1 MKKKII
7 PVVVL
12 AAIVIIGGT
21 FLYRWLKR
29 SDKGVITIS
38 GNIELTEVKIA
49 FKTAG
54 RLVER
59 LVDEGDAVKKGEV
72 VARLDRDQLLRQRDR
87 EQAGHAAAQ
96 SAVTQIQT
104 AIAYQRESLEGEIAA
119 RRAELNQADARLRE
133 LLAGSR
139 PQEIAEAKAAAEAAR
154 TEHVRAKAD
163 WERAQAL
170 FKNDD
175 ISASQRDQYRMAN
188 DRAAAV
194 LRQAEQRLALV
205 VEGPRT
211 ENIDAARAQVDR
223 ARAALRLAEAVRLEL
238 KRKEQELDAR
248 RAESER
254 AQAQIAVIN
263 TQLDDATVA
272 SPIDGVVLVKS
283 AEPGETLGAGASVV
297 TVGDLDH
304 PWLRG
309 YISESDLGRVK
320 LGTKVKVT
328 TDSFPGKVYWGRVSF
343 ISSEAEFTPKQIQTL
358 EERVKLVY
366 RIKVDLPNTNH
377 ELKSNMP
384 ADAEILVGETDK

>member
-1 MKKKII
+1 
-7 PVVVL
+7 
-12 AAIVIIGGT
+12 
-21 FLYRWLKR
+21 
-29 SDKGVITIS
+29 
-38 GNIELTEVKIA
+38 
-49 FKTAG
+49 
-54 RLVER
+54 
-59 LVDEGDAVKKGEV
+59 
-72 VARLDRDQLLRQRDR
+72 
-87 EQAGHAAAQ
+87 
-96 SAVTQIQT
+96 
-104 AIAYQRESLEGEIAA
+104 
-119 RRAELNQADARLRE
+119 
-133 LLAGSR
+133 
-139 PQEIAEAKAAAEAAR
+139 
-154 TEHVRAKAD
+154 
-163 WERAQAL
+163 
-170 FKNDD
+170 
-175 ISASQRDQYRMAN
+175 
-188 DRAAAV
+188 
-194 LRQAEQRLALV
+194 
-205 VEGPRT
+205 
-211 ENIDAARAQVDR
+211 
-223 ARAALRLAEAVRLEL
+223 RLAEAARLEL

-248 RAESER
+248 RAEVER

-343 ISSEAEFTPKQIQTL
+343 IASEAEFTPKQIQTL

-384 ADAEILVGETDK
+384 ADAEILVGEMDK

>member
-12 AAIVIIGGT
+12 AAIVIVGGT

-87 EQAGHAAAQ
+87 EQAGYAAAQ

-104 AIAYQRESLEGEIAA
+104 AIAYQRESLEGEIAT

-211 ENIDAARAQVDR
+211 ENIDAGRAQVDR
-223 ARAALRLAEAVRLEL
+223 ARAALRLAEAARLEL

-248 RAESER
+248 RAEVER

-343 ISSEAEFTPKQIQTL
+343 IASEAEFTPKQIQTL

-384 ADAEILVGETDK
+384 ADAEILVGEMDK